1 MLIRYS
7 FLFRICYG
15 YTADFTSPE
24 LRYDHNSEAAK
35 DIYSDS
41 SASIAVSLEINDKSK
56 LINQTVKDSTSAS
69 YCEAS
74 ENKPNLNVVA
84 SLASLASQDLDENK
98 PKPFPD
104 WTVHDERR
112 PLDPTETAKWED
124 DLKIKNWFNF
134 IY

>member
-1 MLIRYS
+1 MVIQLILHLLS
-7 FLFRICYG
+7 FAIIII
-15 YTADFTSPE
+15 
-24 LRYDHNSEAAK
+24 AK
-35 DIYSDS
+35 LLKIFYSDS
-41 SASIAVSLEINDKSK
+41 SASIAASLEIDDKSK

-69 YCEAS
+69 SCEAS
-74 ENKPNLNVVA
+74 ENKPNLNVV
-84 SLASLASQDLDENK
+84 ASLASQDLDENK